1 MNIPE
6 DFPRQP
12 DPEALSGAH
21 PKIAVRLVDGKYISG
36 YTQAE
41 LETRYD
47 ICADLVTQL
56 IAYYHR
62 KQSQAP
68 ARPREQLL
76 VQMSEA
82 LEKKDWGLTTA
93 EIAWCMNHVRV
104 AVESYSSE
112 NHDQYAGRDVRS
124 CN

>member
-1 MNIPE
+1 MKE
-6 DFPRQP
+6 PRF
-12 DPEALSGAH
+12 AAYGS
-21 PKIAVRLVDGKYISG
+21 I
-36 YTQAE
+36 YT
-41 LETRYD
+41 
-47 ICADLVTQL
+47 
-56 IAYYHR
+56 
-62 KQSQAP
+62 
-68 ARPREQLL
+68 REQQL

-93 EIAWCMNHVRV
+93 EIAWCMNYVRV